1 MTNLTVFQI
10 VTDKPFTPQNEY
22 RINRGKHSFKLN
34 CVKKSQYGWYFSTEK
49 NVEELEKFFNGGPIN
64 ANLPS
69 DSGVLKT
76 AELTMKL
83 LSYTETRPSDSEW
96 VSVSDTPKSMYL
108 SNDNC
113 DSCESE
119 NAE

>member
-10 VTDKPFTPQNEY
+10 VTDKPFTPQSEY

-49 NVEELEKFFNGGPIN
+49 SIEELEKFFNGGPIN
-64 ANLPS
+64 ANMPS

-76 AELTMKL
+76 AELTMKPL
-83 LSYTETRPSDSEW
+83 RYADTRPSDEDW
-96 VSVSDTPKSMYL
+96 VSISDAPKTAYKKNL
-108 SNDNC
+108 
-113 DSCESE
+113 ETE
-119 NAE
+119 E